1 MSNTLVIV
9 ESPAKAK
16 TIGKFLGRGYTI
28 KATMGHVRDL
38 PRSQMG
44 IDIENGFTP
53 KYITIRGRG
62 KSISE
67 LKEAARSARGVLLAT
82 DPDREGEAISWHLTQ
97 VLDIDE
103 TKPCRIEFHEITKK
117 AVLEAVKNP
126 RAIDMNRVN
135 AQQARRILDRL
146 VGYKLS
152 PLLWKKVR
160 RGLSA
165 GRVQSVAVRLIC
177 DREREIEEFVP
188 EEYWSIEATF
198 RPRSKQEEFTGRL
211 VEKEGKKLSIKS
223 ESDASRIIHDLEGA
237 SYEVAEIK
245 RKERRRY
252 PAPPFTTSTLQQE
265 ASRRFGFGSR
275 KTMSIAQ
282 QLYEGLDIGEEGSVG
297 LVTYIRT
304 DSVRIAEEAIQSAR
318 SYILQKFGKDFLP
331 PQPHHYKSKETSQD
345 AHEAIRPTNVL
356 REPESIKPYVTRDQY
371 RLYKLIWE
379 RFIASQ
385 MEAAVYDVVSVDITA
400 KDYLFRATGQ
410 TVKFMGFIVLYI
422 EGRDD
427 EAEEREER
435 LPELS
440 EGETLVLVKLNPLQH
455 FTQPP
460 SRYTEAMLV
469 KALEEKGIGRPSTY
483 APIIDTIIKRGY
495 VYLEDRRF
503 RPTELGI
510 IVVDLLK
517 EYFPAIIDVQFTAN
531 MESQLDKIA
540 EGESEW
546 VRVVD
551 EFYRPFQSSL
561 RKAEEAMEKVVIPD
575 KTTDELCPECGRN
588 LVIKHGRYGEFLACP
603 GFPECKFTKKIT
615 REIGVDCPKCGSP
628 IVERRTKKGRKFY
641 GCSAYPNCDFVVWNQ
656 PVAKTCPQCG
666 EILVKKHLKGG
677 TVYECSREGCN
688 YREDSVS

>member
-28 KATMGHVRDL
+28 KASMGHVRDL

-44 IDIENGFTP
+44 IDIENGFVP

-67 LKEAARSARGVLLAT
+67 LKEAARGARRVLLAT
-82 DPDREGEAISWHLTQ
+82 DPDREGEAISWHLSQ
-97 VLDIDE
+97 LLDIDE
-103 TKPCRIEFHEITKK
+103 AKPCRIEFHEITKRAILD
-117 AVLEAVKNP
+117 AVANP
-126 RAIDMNRVN
+126 RAIDMDRVD

-177 DREREIEEFVP
+177 DREREIAEFVP

-198 RPRSKQEEFTGRL
+198 RPRDRQDEFTGKL
-211 VEKEGKKLSIKS
+211 IEKEGKKLNIGS
-223 ESDASRIIHDLEGA
+223 ESDASYIVRDLDGA
-237 SYEVAEIK
+237 PYKVAQIK
-245 RKERRRY
+245 KKERRRY

-282 QLYEGLDIGEEGSVG
+282 QLYEGLDIGDEGSVG

-304 DSVRIAEEAIQSAR
+304 DSVRIAGEAIQSAR
-318 SYILQKFGKDFLP
+318 SYILRRFGEDFLP
-331 PQPHHYKSKETSQD
+331 SQPHRYKSKEASQD
-345 AHEAIRPTNVL
+345 AHEAIRPTDIL
-356 REPESIKPYVTRDQY
+356 REPDSIKPHVTRDQY
-371 RLYKLIWE
+371 RLYRLIWE
-379 RFIASQ
+379 RFVASQ

-400 KDYLFRATGQ
+400 RDYLFRATGQ
-410 TVKFMGFIVLYI
+410 TARFLGFMVLYI

-427 EAEEREER
+427 EAEEQEER

-440 EGETLVLVKLNPLQH
+440 EGEDLTLVKLTPLQH

-460 SRYTEAMLV
+460 PRYTEAMLV

-495 VYLEDRRF
+495 VNLEERRF

-540 EGESEW
+540 EGELEW

-551 EFYRPFQSSL
+551 EFYRPFQSTL
-561 RKAEEAMEKVVIPD
+561 RRAEEAMEKVVIPD

-588 LVIKHGRYGEFLACP
+588 LVVKHGRYGEFLACP

-615 REIGVDCPKCGSP
+615 RDIGVACPKCGSP

-656 PVAKTCPQCG
+656 PVAKNCPQCG
-666 EILVKKHLKGG
+666 AFLVKKHLKGG

-688 YREDSVS
+688 YREDSAS